1 MKFKTTMKRLF
12 LCLLVLY
19 SISVIAQ
26 ETWKMRLTCPEEKI
40 NMVIDLYKESIVV
53 PTMED
58 FGPMNG
64 YMNGNIYGVW
74 TVTSHK
80 IKDNTTATLNLSND
94 LGSETQE
101 CLLVQKTDSTWALKF
116 IGRNVIKRV
125 SGKKLVK
132 IPSELTFKTKND

>member
-1 MKFKTTMKRLF
+1 MKLKPTMKHLF
-12 LCLLVLY
+12 LCLFVLHFT
-19 SISVIAQ
+19 SMAAQ

-40 NMVIDLYKESIVV
+40 NVVLDLYKESVVV
-53 PTMED
+53 PTMEE

-80 IKDNTTATLNLSND
+80 IKDNTTATINLSND

-101 CLLVQKTDSTWALKF
+101 CLLTQKTDSTWVMKF

-125 SGKKLVK
+125 NGKKLVK
-132 IPSELTFKTKND
+132 IPSELTFKTKK